1 MKKIL
6 LIEDDAQVCSFINK
20 GLSEQNFEVS
30 IAMDGEAGLDMFK
43 ASSFDL
49 IILDIMLPV
58 VNGLEVCRR
67 IRVANADIP
76 ILMLTALGSA
86 ENVVIG
92 LESGADDYL
101 SKPFKYI
108 ELLARIKTLL
118 RRTDT
123 KESIIQKKDFIYE
136 FADLEL
142 NDKTKTLR
150 RNGSEI
156 PLTSTEYRL
165 MFMFMKSPTKVLSR
179 TDMLDEVWGITFDN
193 STNVV
198 DVYVNYLRKKLDKYG
213 DEKLIHTVFGMG
225 YVLKQS
231 NENS

>member
-6 LIEDDAQVCSFINK
+6 LIEDDSQVCSFINK

-30 IAMDGEAGLDMFK
+30 IAMDGEAGLEMFK
-43 ASSFDL
+43 TSFFDL

-58 VNGLEVCRR
+58 LNGLEVCRK
-67 IRVANADIP
+67 IRETNKKVP

-118 RRTDT
+118 RRADS
-123 KESIIQKKDFIYE
+123 KENITEKKDFIYE
-136 FADLEL
+136 FSDLEL
-142 NDKTKTLR
+142 NDSTKTLK
-150 RNGSEI
+150 RNGLEVS
-156 PLTSTEYRL
+156 LTSTEYRL
-165 MFMFMKSPTKVLSR
+165 MLMFMKSPTKVLSR

-193 STNVV
+193 NTNVV
-198 DVYVNYLRKKLDKYG
+198 DVYINYLRKKLDKHG
-213 DEKLIHTVFGMG
+213 EEKLIHTVFGMG